1 MTGLAQYIDSDPE
14 DREYLV
20 KKHAPL
26 VKRIAS
32 HVMARLPANIQIDD
46 LIQAGLIGLLEA
58 SRNYNASHGASF
70 ETYAGIRVRGAMMDE
85 IRKNNWAPRSVFRK
99 ARLIRDTIHEIENT
113 LGRDA
118 RDHEIAKSLEI
129 SVEQYHKLLQEAR
142 GHRFFSLENLA
153 EKDNET
159 DVQPGP
165 CELMQQQDFKHGL
178 AETIAELPEREQL
191 ILSLY
196 YDEELTLRE
205 IGEVLGVSES
215 RVSQIHS
222 QSVLRLQ
229 ARMRNWTES

>member
-1 MTGLAQYIDSDPE
+1 MTGLAQYVYSDPQ

-20 KKHAPL
+20 KKHVPL

-32 HVMARLPANIQIDD
+32 YVMARQPSNIQIDD

-58 SRNYNASHGASF
+58 SRNYNTSYGSSF
-70 ETYAGIRVRGAMMDE
+70 ETYASIRVRGAIMDE
-85 IRKNNWAPRSVFRK
+85 IRKNNWAPRSAFRK
-99 ARLIRDTIHEIENT
+99 ARLIRDAIREIENT

-118 RDHEIAKSLEI
+118 RNHEIAKALEI
-129 SVEQYHKLLQEAR
+129 SMEEYYQLVQKAR
-142 GHRFFSLENLA
+142 AQSFFSLDNLTK
-153 EKDNET
+153 KDNET
-159 DVQPGP
+159 DARLGP
-165 CELMQQQDFKHGL
+165 YEIMQQEDFKQGL
-178 AETIAELPEREQL
+178 AKTVAELTEREQL

-222 QSVLRLQ
+222 QTVDRLQ
-229 ARMRNWTES
+229 VRMRNWTES